1 MRMRQSANT
10 FGMRVNIWY
19 YVIALFKTSCSM
31 VLTGGSITKWK
42 PQELTSQN
50 KIFFRDTEN
59 YLKENIVFYAFKNAN
74 LQKNIWNI

>member
-1 MRMRQSANT
+1 
-10 FGMRVNIWY
+10 
-19 YVIALFKTSCSM
+19 M